1 LTLLETFTS
10 NWLDRLKAPTVDKR
24 SSHKHTGM
32 FIDFDI
38 FLAISLTDCAD
49 GPNEPSI
56 LIGFPIMIPPILFS
70 STITMTSFIILSVL
84 ILFRVLN
91 GVAIDCLS
99 SQIDTPI
106 LFDPKSKPIN
116 LVLFVCFF
124 LNSSIVIILYI
135 LCLSDTLQ
143 IFKYHMTIN
152 LKTIKHISKL
162 SRISVDDKKAKK
174 LEGDLNSI
182 FEFIEKLNEL
192 DTDKVEPLTSIAET
206 TLKFRT
212 DEVKSKDIRNQ
223 ILKNSPEKNEDFFV
237 VPKVVE

>member
-1 LTLLETFTS
+1 
-10 NWLDRLKAPTVDKR
+10 
-24 SSHKHTGM
+24 
-32 FIDFDI
+32 
-38 FLAISLTDCAD
+38 
-49 GPNEPSI
+49 
-56 LIGFPIMIPPILFS
+56 
-70 STITMTSFIILSVL
+70 
-84 ILFRVLN
+84 
-91 GVAIDCLS
+91 
-99 SQIDTPI
+99 
-106 LFDPKSKPIN
+106 
-116 LVLFVCFF
+116 
-124 LNSSIVIILYI
+124 
-135 LCLSDTLQ
+135 
-143 IFKYHMTIN
+143 MTIN

-206 TLKFRT
+206 TLKFRS

>member
-1 LTLLETFTS
+1 MIVCKLS
-10 NWLDRLKAPTVDKR
+10 N
-24 SSHKHTGM
+24 
-32 FIDFDI
+32 
-38 FLAISLTDCAD
+38 
-49 GPNEPSI
+49 
-56 LIGFPIMIPPILFS
+56 
-70 STITMTSFIILSVL
+70 
-84 ILFRVLN
+84 
-91 GVAIDCLS
+91 
-99 SQIDTPI
+99 
-106 LFDPKSKPIN
+106 
-116 LVLFVCFF
+116 
-124 LNSSIVIILYI
+124 
-135 LCLSDTLQ
+135 
-143 IFKYHMTIN
+143 YHMTID

>member
-1 LTLLETFTS
+1 
-10 NWLDRLKAPTVDKR
+10 
-24 SSHKHTGM
+24 
-32 FIDFDI
+32 
-38 FLAISLTDCAD
+38 
-49 GPNEPSI
+49 
-56 LIGFPIMIPPILFS
+56 
-70 STITMTSFIILSVL
+70 
-84 ILFRVLN
+84 
-91 GVAIDCLS
+91 
-99 SQIDTPI
+99 
-106 LFDPKSKPIN
+106 
-116 LVLFVCFF
+116 
-124 LNSSIVIILYI
+124 
-135 LCLSDTLQ
+135 
-143 IFKYHMTIN
+143 MTIN

-237 VPKVVE
+237 VPKVIE